1 MSNCFVEPNLNFHL
15 FFSAF
20 PMSAE
25 NNIEGEFAFGA
36 GHINPAVAA
45 QPGLIYDA
53 GEIDYVKFL
62 CGQGYTP
69 KYIQLI
75 TGNNN
80 SCSEETSGT
89 VWDLNYPSFALSATP
104 GKSITRVFHR
114 TVTNVGSAVSTY
126 SAVVKSSPGIIIQV
140 QPSVLSFKSLGQ
152 KQSFVVTVA
161 AEVSNSMISGSL
173 TWDDGLHQ
181 VRSPIVA
188 YASLT
193 E

>member
-1 MSNCFVEPNLNFHL
+1 MST
-15 FFSAF
+15 
-20 PMSAE
+20 E

-36 GHINPAVAA
+36 GHINPARAA
-45 QPGLIYDA
+45 QPGLIYDT
-53 GEIDYVKFL
+53 GEIDYVKLL
-62 CGQGYTP
+62 CGQGYSP
-69 KYIQLI
+69 KHLQII
-75 TGNNN
+75 TGNNS

-114 TVTNVGSAVSTY
+114 KVTNVGSAVSTY